1 MSSIHSLHQ
10 NLHSFLGY
18 LGSMSVQTAQRDTI
32 KKCNQI
38 AIVQKVI
45 DQPRFFDIYTYLKA
59 QRNIDIELVSWC
71 ALSTKYSTHTNS
83 LILPFN
89 KNYLPIQSGKCVW
102 LYAICIRFNALYSG
116 IINSLML
123 THFLVGM
130 MQDKRRQDNLKIYLF
145 QVCLWDFPSSL

>member
-59 QRNIDIELVSWC
+59 QRNIDIELVS
-71 ALSTKYSTHTNS
+71 
-83 LILPFN
+83 
-89 KNYLPIQSGKCVW
+89 
-102 LYAICIRFNALYSG
+102 
-116 IINSLML
+116 
-123 THFLVGM
+123 
-130 MQDKRRQDNLKIYLF
+130 
-145 QVCLWDFPSSL
+145 